1 MATDTIRKLYES
13 QQEMLGHHQQLQITQ
28 EGVMTQITD
37 NMESLKTEK
46 ALIAAGN
53 KELADR
59 TQNIKQK
66 LGIVKTLNKELTDRT
81 QNIKQKLGIVKTL
94 NKELADRT
102 QNIKQKLGIVK
113 TLNKGSFQNV
123 TVFSNEVSFIWFRP
137 PTHPLQ
143 MKV

>member
-66 LGIVKTLNKELTDRT
+66 LGIVKTLNK
-81 QNIKQKLGIVKTL
+81 
-94 NKELADRT
+94 
-102 QNIKQKLGIVK
+102 
-113 TLNKGSFQNV
+113 GSFQNV

>member
-53 KELADR
+53 
-59 TQNIKQK
+59 
-66 LGIVKTLNKELTDRT
+66 
-81 QNIKQKLGIVKTL
+81 
-94 NKELADRT
+94 
-102 QNIKQKLGIVK
+102 
-113 TLNKGSFQNV
+113 
-123 TVFSNEVSFIWFRP
+123 
-137 PTHPLQ
+137 
-143 MKV
+143 

>member
-1 MATDTIRKLYES
+1 MVCQNFIDNLYTFLYISYLYWQHNQEALHSMATDTTRKLYES

-66 LGIVKTLNKELTDRT
+66 LGIPTTVL
-81 QNIKQKLGIVKTL
+81 IK
-94 NKELADRT
+94 
-102 QNIKQKLGIVK
+102 
-113 TLNKGSFQNV
+113 
-123 TVFSNEVSFIWFRP
+123 
-137 PTHPLQ
+137 PLIN
-143 MKV
+143 